1 MKEKILEC
9 KSLSDVCKLFGY
21 PTNGVGFSKVRV
33 ILKDYDISEDIFNK
47 KKMYEKEPKLCKYC
61 GNIISYNKKDNDFC
75 NSSCSASF
83 NNNERIKNGYIL
95 TDESK
100 KKTSLSLLEYH
111 GKKDKEYIDKNC
123 LCCGKTFTLIN
134 TIKKNRSNYCS
145 NECRKEIKSRNTKNM
160 MKERIK
166 NGLHKGWQSRN
177 IISYPEKFFIEVLKN
192 NNLENEYKFN
202 FPINKKRDLEI
213 DEPYSYFL
221 DFYFTEKKILLE
233 IDGKQ
238 HEYRKEHDE
247 LRDERLKSIG
257 IKIHRIKWKS
267 INNEKGKEYI
277 KNEIDKF
284 LDFYNKN

>member
-1 MKEKILEC
+1 
-9 KSLSDVCKLFGY
+9 
-21 PTNGVGFSKVRV
+21 
-33 ILKDYDISEDIFNK
+33 
-47 KKMYEKEPKLCKYC
+47 MYEKNPKLCKCC
-61 GNIISYNKKDNDFC
+61 GKVILYENKTNNFC

-83 NNNERIKNGYIL
+83 NNTGRKVDKTKRKIEKCLICGKETEIKLG
-95 TDESK
+95 TSK
-100 KKTSLSLLEYH
+100 SKYHCEECKKELQTKRHIRNNKNNKNYGDKIICNLC
-111 GKKDKEYIDKNC
+111 GKEYIV
-123 LCCGKTFTLIN
+123 I
-134 TIKKNRSNYCS
+134 NRSNYCS
-145 NECRKEIKSRNTKNM
+145 DECRKEIRSINAKNM

-192 NNLENEYKFN
+192 NGLEKEYKFN
-202 FPINKKRDLEI
+202 FPINKREDLSI
-213 DEPYSYFL
+213 DEAYSYFL

-247 LRDERLKSIG
+247 LRDERLRNIG